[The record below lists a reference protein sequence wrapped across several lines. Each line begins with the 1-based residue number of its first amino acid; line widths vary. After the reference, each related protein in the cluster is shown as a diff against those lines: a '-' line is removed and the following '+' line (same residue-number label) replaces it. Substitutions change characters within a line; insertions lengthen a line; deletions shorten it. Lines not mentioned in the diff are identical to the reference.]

1 MNAYVATAYNGTDPM
16 AAWVM
21 AIVLLLVVTVVAWGL
36 LRIVIATAC
45 SIKSEVAHVWANG
58 QRVANNTIHIP
69 SLYATRDAVGAII
82 DRVVGIAGQAKAI
95 ELHAQECSGCPA
107 CFLKKPG

>member
-1 MNAYVATAYNGTDPM
+1 MTAYAATAFNGTDPM
-16 AAWVM
+16 AAWM
-21 AIVLLLVVTVVAWGL
+21 TAIVLLLVVTAVAWGL
-36 LRIVIATAC
+36 LSVVIGTAR
-45 SIKSEVAHVWANG
+45 SIKSEVAQVWANG
-58 QRVANNTIHIP
+58 QRVANNTIHIA

-82 DRVVGIAGQAKAI
+82 ERVVGIAGQAKAI